1 MHNSKSAAHLL
12 SSTWPLVYKD
22 RTPILPK
29 RDITRDSFYEKER
42 QPNRWYSHQR
52 NDYTQYALNKKGPGN
67 QRYLLIHVLVCFL
80 LFMNQEMDHHQSWL
94 ILTDHVGQSHF
105 PSETVPKGGWSR
117 AGTQTPL
124 FYFPSPGSSHRQ
136 DHADISCSM
145 KRTEQDLTEENIFK
159 SPSVEL
165 EGCIHGRLVSKQ
177 PTFKSRLC

>member
-1 MHNSKSAAHLL
+1 MSHFWQRHRYGESLIVGDYPALRRPVDEHPVMHNSKSAAHSL

-124 FYFPSPGSSHRQ
+124 FYFPFP
-136 DHADISCSM
+136 
-145 KRTEQDLTEENIFK
+145 
-159 SPSVEL
+159 
-165 EGCIHGRLVSKQ
+165 RLL
-177 PTFKSRLC
+177 P